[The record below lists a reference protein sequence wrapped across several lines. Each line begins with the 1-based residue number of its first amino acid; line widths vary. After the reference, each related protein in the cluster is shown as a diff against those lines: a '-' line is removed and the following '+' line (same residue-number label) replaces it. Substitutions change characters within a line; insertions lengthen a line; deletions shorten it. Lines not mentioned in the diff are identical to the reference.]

1 MLSKGWLEEGS
12 RHLDGDFPCARDA
25 TPLQIFALLP
35 HSTAPTQPWCCW
47 QGPFYSKHSLPPP
60 PNPLFHSIGSCC
72 SAKQTKRRTSRH
84 VTFPGSSTFSQL
96 SKRDQTAKI
105 TEEEDLIKPAA
116 SYPWGC
122 VPTPPLPLGNLA
134 ELPTINK
141 QPLSLKPS
149 STHCPS
155 QHKQQN
161 TIWHH

>member
-12 RHLDGDFPCARDA
+12 RHLDGDFPCVRDA
-25 TPLQIFALLP
+25 LPPLFRSL
-35 HSTAPTQPWCCW
+35 HSCSTQRHPLNH
-47 QGPFYSKHSLPPP
+47 GAVDRDHFTLPPP
-60 PNPLFHSIGSCC
+60 PNPLFHSICSCC
-72 SAKQTKRRTSRH
+72 SAKQTKRKASRH

-105 TEEEDLIKPAA
+105 TEEEDFIKPAA

-122 VPTPPLPLGNLA
+122 VPPSPLALGNPA